1 MTILLTSV
9 NGYKGYPSG
18 NVITIDDP
26 TEAALIAQGLAQT
39 SSAAATPGPVSL
51 LDVPRGRAGIA
62 IGASSV
68 TITNNMA
75 RQTSAIYA
83 IINQA
88 ADDATLTSIRRVNTA
103 NGSFT
108 IVGNANATAVVTV
121 DWVIINT
128 GGEISR

>member
-9 NGYKGYPSG
+9 NGYKGYLSG
-18 NVITIDDP
+18 SVITIDEP
-26 TEAALIAQGLAQT
+26 TEAALIGQGLAQT
-39 SSAAATPGPVSL
+39 STAAPTPGAVSL

-83 IINQA
+83 VINQA
-88 ADDATLTSIRRVNTA
+88 VADGTLTSIQRVSTA

-108 IVGNANATAVVTV
+108 IYGNANATAVVAV

>member
-9 NGYKGYPSG
+9 NGYKGYLSG
-18 NVITIDDP
+18 SVITIDDP
-26 TEAALIAQGLAQT
+26 TEAALIAQGLAAT
-39 SSAAATPGPVSL
+39 STAAPTAGAVTL
-51 LDVPRGRAGIA
+51 QDVPRGRAGISA
-62 IGASSV
+62 GTSSV
-68 TITNNMA
+68 VITNNMA

-83 IINQA
+83 VINQA
-88 ADDATLTSIRRVNTA
+88 VADTTATQVVRTSSA

-108 IVGNANATAVVTV
+108 IFVNANATAVTAV